1 MANNFNLFIDQG
13 TDFSTVIVIS
23 DDTGSARDLTGYTG
37 RAKLK
42 RSFDTE
48 KNTSFEVNINN
59 PTAGEIILSLSN
71 QASSN
76 IKYGRYVYDVEIV
89 SNANI
94 VERVIQGVVIIDPEV
109 TR

>member
-1 MANNFNLFIDQG
+1 MANTFNLFIDQG
-13 TDFSTVIVIS
+13 TDFSAVIVVS
-23 DDTGSARDLTGYTG
+23 DEAGDPRDLTGFTG

-48 KNTSFEVNINN
+48 INTSFEVNIN
-59 PTAGEIILSLSN
+59 PSAGEVTLSLSN
-71 QASSN
+71 QTTSN
-76 IKYGRYVYDVEIV
+76 IRHGRYVYDVELV

-94 VERVIQGVVIIDPEV
+94 VERVIQGTITVDPEV